1 MYYYDTRC
9 VNKSLLQLL
18 HIFNL
23 LGTPSVPLNI
33 SVMAIGPNT
42 VVVSWSPPLNS
53 SQCIDHYVV
62 SIVNGNTISNK
73 NTSNSSTT
81 LVINQLILGMNYS
94 FCVTGVD
101 RAERTGEVSEASRIT
116 LNGKERLLIML

>member
-1 MYYYDTRC
+1 MRLEVYYHY
-9 VNKSLLQLL
+9 S
-18 HIFNL
+18 IYYSSII
-23 LGTPSVPLNI
+23 GTPSVPLNT
-33 SVMAIGPNT
+33 SVIASGPNT

-81 LVINQLILGMNYS
+81 LVINQLIQGMNYS
-94 FCVTGVD
+94 FSVTGVD
-101 RAERTGEVSEASRIT
+101 RAERTGGESETARIT
-116 LNGKERLLIML
+116 LDGI